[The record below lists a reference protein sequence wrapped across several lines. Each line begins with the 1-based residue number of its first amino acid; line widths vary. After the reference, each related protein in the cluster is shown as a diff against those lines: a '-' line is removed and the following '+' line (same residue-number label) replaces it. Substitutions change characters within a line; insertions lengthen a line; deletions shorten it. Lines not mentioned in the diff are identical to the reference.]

1 MSDLGKAK
9 SPNHLFP
16 VPDTSTIT
24 LAGEVSNNEMTS
36 TSKAATLQGRT
47 DNLKSSERLQ
57 KKREL
62 TTDTE
67 MKTPADVPVKKRWK
81 PNGDGATDNETSKP
95 KGVHEGD
102 VTPLGELGEML
113 STMESLM
120 KRKPSMPIE
129 ETKWVD
135 LPECSVEEKIAY
147 VEAMSPAFPQLCY
160 YSSKFASDVVQ
171 HHKQLSAKEQS
182 KREETEALC
191 NVAER
196 EIEKLKERLVAAE
209 KEVSAAN
216 TKVKQQEA
224 KYLDLCQRNANLEA
238 AKSAAETEALEAKQQ
253 AIELGSKTAK
263 LEAVKSAAEVE
274 AAKEKKQAIELG
286 SKASKLEAAKSAAEF
301 EAAKAKQQ
309 AIELGSNA
317 AKLEAAKSAA
327 KAEAA
332 KAKKQA
338 DKSAAEA
345 EAAEAPQQAIELGS
359 KAAKLEAAKSAA
371 EAEAAK
377 AKQQAVELGLRVTE
391 LEAAKSAAETEAA
404 EAKKQ
409 VVESQWRAAT
419 AEKKV
424 IDAQQLVAKEREER
438 EALKTTFDKSFKEL
452 QEFSTLLGG

>member
-160 YSSKFASDVVQ
+160 YS